1 MKLGRSMSRL
11 IKRVFG
17 LLAASA
23 AILCT
28 GSISPLQASE
38 LFYTTCCFNG
48 SSNNLVAI
56 NVQDVNHITTTLIGE
71 ICCGGTAAL
80 ALSSSGTLYGMV
92 GNPFFV
98 SQQLATIDRAT
109 GNTTLFGV
117 PVPGLAVMAMGFSPD
132 GILYAVGGCNPSFAS
147 PVGAG
152 CTPGPPNYNAL
163 YTVDVGTGAF
173 TLVGST
179 GAPQYFMDLAFD
191 RHGNLYGVT
200 CDLFPSQGDPS
211 TLYRIDRGTGAATKI
226 FDLVGSTSIMG
237 LAFDRSGSKLYVTD
251 WYSNNSALYSVDMK
265 TGFLTA
271 IATIGYGT
279 SSGLELAPATK

>member
-117 PVPGLAVMAMGFSPD
+117 PVPGWRSWLWGSPPTGSCTRLA
-132 GILYAVGGCNPSFAS
+132 
-147 PVGAG
+147 
-152 CTPGPPNYNAL
+152 
-163 YTVDVGTGAF
+163 
-173 TLVGST
+173 
-179 GAPQYFMDLAFD
+179 
-191 RHGNLYGVT
+191 GVT
-200 CDLFPSQGDPS
+200 LALLARLGLGVPLARQITTHS
-211 TLYRIDRGTGAATKI
+211 TRLTWGPERLHWSVRLAPRN
-226 FDLVGSTSIMG
+226 TSWTWR
-237 LAFDRSGSKLYVTD
+237 L
-251 WYSNNSALYSVDMK
+251 
-265 TGFLTA
+265 
-271 IATIGYGT
+271 IATGT
-279 SSGLELAPATK
+279 STV